1 MKNRSIF
8 LGGLLVLV
16 LAFIVISGCTGQ
28 PAAPPATTVPTA
40 APTPDGAA
48 GMPNPASVYCTV
60 AGGESTIMKNPDGSE
75 YGMCVFPNGTA
86 CEEWALYRGEGCT
99 PGATTGLANPASVYC
114 GEVGGESTIMKNPDG
129 SEYGMCVFPNGTAC
143 EEWALF
149 RGEGCKPG
157 A

>member
-86 CEEWALYRGEGCT
+86 CEEWAL
-99 PGATTGLANPASVYC
+99 
-114 GEVGGESTIMKNPDG
+114 
-129 SEYGMCVFPNGTAC
+129 
-143 EEWALF
+143 F